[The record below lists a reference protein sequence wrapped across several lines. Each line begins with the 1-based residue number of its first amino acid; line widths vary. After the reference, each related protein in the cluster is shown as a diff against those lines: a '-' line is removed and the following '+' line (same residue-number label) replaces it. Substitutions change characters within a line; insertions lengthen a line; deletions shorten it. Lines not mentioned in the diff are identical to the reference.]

1 MIPLRERFVLNDP
14 PAAAG
19 HAGAIPGDATGEELQ
34 RHTLAAL
41 GAATTPAGKVDY
53 ARLRASSEWARAVES
68 ARPLQRVDLRFL
80 GARSARL
87 AFWVNVYNALVL
99 HGVVTLGIRRQVG
112 EVPGFFRRVSYR
124 VGGLVLSLDEIEHG
138 ILRGNRRRPFGL
150 LRPFGRRDPRRAL
163 CVDPMDPRIHFALN
177 CGARSCP
184 PVGVYRAGAME
195 QQLDLAARN
204 FANQE
209 VVLEGPGRL
218 ACSKIFRWY
227 RADFD
232 AAGGLAPL
240 LLRYL
245 DEGPVQAVI
254 AAGVPPCS
262 RWMPYHWALAH
273 EPAE

>member
-1 MIPLRERFVLNDP
+1 MILLRERPVLNESPVSPVD
-14 PAAAG
+14 
-19 HAGAIPGDATGEELQ
+19 AGAVPGDATGEELQ
-34 RHTLAAL
+34 RHTLAAI

-53 ARLRASSEWARAVES
+53 ARLRASAEWARAVES
-68 ARPLQRVDLRFL
+68 ARRLQRVDLRSL

-87 AFWVNVYNALVL
+87 AFWVNVYNALVF
-99 HGVVTLGIRRQVG
+99 HGVVMLGIRRQVG

-124 VGGLVLSLDEIEHG
+124 IGGLVLSLDEIEHG

-184 PVGVYRAGAME
+184 PVGVYRAGAIE
-195 QQLDLAARN
+195 QQLDMAARN

-209 VVLEGPGRL
+209 VVLEGPGRI

-227 RADFD
+227 RADFA

-245 DEGPVQAVI
+245 DEGPVR
-254 AAGVPPCS
+254 AARS
-262 RWMPYHWALAH
+262 LRWHQGEGGRSSWRNCG
-273 EPAE
+273 